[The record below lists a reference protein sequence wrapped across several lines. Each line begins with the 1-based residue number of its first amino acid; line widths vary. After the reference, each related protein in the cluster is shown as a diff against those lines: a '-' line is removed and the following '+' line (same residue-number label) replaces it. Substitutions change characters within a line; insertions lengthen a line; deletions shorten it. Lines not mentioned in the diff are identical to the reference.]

1 MEDVGRLRTPP
12 PWPWALA
19 VLAVVIVG
27 LGGLHVLEQR
37 HDAAKEGAV
46 AAQVVVR
53 QIEALAGD
61 DGGRAVATDTE
72 RAVAVA
78 ALDQA
83 VRATRAAFGEL
94 RRSTSGADVDRLSVI
109 VAESAALLRRPAD
122 ATLARLMGAKA
133 LEGYDVARGIVA
145 RQRAEV
151 RSIRRQTAAGQGSI
165 VVVVGALVLMVLLA
179 AKRAFEAEA
188 TRHTAHLVELA
199 HLDPLTGIANRR
211 SLSRDAPCVERRN
224 DAQVLVLDLDGFKD
238 LNDRLGHDAGDRLLV
253 DVARSLADDL
263 DGTVYRTGGD
273 EFCIVAPD
281 GDGDLA
287 SQAER
292 LVRAVAP
299 EGVTASVGVARLP
312 HEADGLLA
320 ALKLADARMYAAKL
334 SRRTGRPADAGG
346 HPIPRPGFAQA

>member
-1 MEDVGRLRTPP
+1 MEEVGRLRTPP

-19 VLAVVIVG
+19 VLVVVIVG
-27 LGGLHVLEQR
+27 LAGLHVLERR

-83 VRATRAAFGEL
+83 VRATRAAFDEL

-109 VAESAALLRRPAD
+109 VAESSALLTRPAD

-133 LEGYDVARGIVA
+133 LEGYRVARGIVS
-145 RQRAEV
+145 RQRAQV
-151 RSIRRQTAAGQGSI
+151 RAIRRQTTLGQASI

-188 TRHTAHLVELA
+188 ARHTAHLVELA

-211 SLSRDAPCVERRN
+211 SLSRDAPCVERRM
-224 DAQVLVLDLDGFKD
+224 DAQILVLDLDGFKG

-253 DVARSLADDL
+253 DVARSLAEDV

-273 EFCIVAPD
+273 EFCIVAPSD
-281 GDGDLA
+281 DAELA
-287 SQAER
+287 DQAAR
-292 LVRAVAP
+292 LVDAVAP
-299 EGVTASVGVARLP
+299 EGITASVGVARLP
-312 HEADGLLA
+312 EEADGLLA
-320 ALKLADARMYAAKL
+320 ALKLADARMYASKL
-334 SRRTGRPADAGG
+334 SRRPGGPADGG
-346 HPIPRPGFAQA
+346 AHGVGRPGFAQA

>member
-27 LGGLHVLEQR
+27 LGGLHVLERR

-61 DGGRAVATDTE
+61 DGGRAVATDVE

-83 VRATRAAFGEL
+83 VRATSAAFREL
-94 RRSTSGADVDRLSVI
+94 RRSTSGPDVDRLSVV
-109 VAESAALLRRPAD
+109 VAESSALLTRPAD

-133 LEGYDVARGIVA
+133 REGYGVAQGIVA
-145 RQRAEV
+145 RQREQV
-151 RSIRRQTAAGQGSI
+151 RSIRRQTAAGQASV

-188 TRHTAHLVELA
+188 ARHTAHLVELA

-211 SLSRDAPCVERRN
+211 SLSRDAPCVERRMH
-224 DAQVLVLDLDGFKD
+224 AQVLVLDLDGFKE

-273 EFCIVAPD
+273 EFCIVAPPD
-281 GDGDLA
+281 DPGLA
-287 SQAER
+287 ARAAR
-292 LVRAVAP
+292 LVHAVAP

-312 HEADGLLA
+312 DEADGLLA
-320 ALKLADARMYAAKL
+320 ALKLADARMYAAKT
-334 SRRTGRPADAGG
+334 SRRPERPDGGLGRPVG
-346 HPIPRPGFAQA
+346 RPGLAA

>member
-1 MEDVGRLRTPP
+1 MEEVGRLRTPP

-19 VLAVVIVG
+19 VLVVVIVG
-27 LGGLHVLEQR
+27 LAGLHVLERR

-83 VRATRAAFGEL
+83 VRATRTAFDEL

-109 VAESAALLRRPAD
+109 VAESSALLTRPAD

-133 LEGYDVARGIVA
+133 LEGYRVARGIVD
-145 RQRAEV
+145 RQRAQV
-151 RSIRRQTAAGQGSI
+151 RAIRRRTTLGQASI

-188 TRHTAHLVELA
+188 ARHTAHLVELA

-211 SLSRDAPCVERRN
+211 SLSRDAPCVERRM
-224 DAQVLVLDLDGFKD
+224 DAQILVLDLDGFKG

-253 DVARSLADDL
+253 DVARSLADDV

-273 EFCIVAPD
+273 EFCIVAPSD
-281 GDGDLA
+281 DPELA
-287 SQAER
+287 DQAAR
-292 LVRAVAP
+292 LVDAVAP

-312 HEADGLLA
+312 EEADGLLA

-334 SRRTGRPADAGG
+334 ARRPGGPADGG
-346 HPIPRPGFAQA
+346 AHGVGRPGFAQA